1 MCIFVRVYL
10 YYRYDA
16 KTRAK
21 LGKYACRHGVRATA
35 RRFRNELGHE
45 INEPTIRSLKKRYL
59 RELNQRYRAGE
70 DTDIK
75 QLQGKMGRPVLLGNR
90 LDHQVQVYLQR
101 VCESGGTV
109 TAVTAAR
116 GILLA
121 TDRSNI
127 VEFGGYIQLDRH
139 WAYSLFKRMNY
150 VQRKATTAKSKYT
163 ISNFKEIKKSF
174 LDDLVQ
180 TVTMEEI
187 PPQLIMNWDQT
198 RIKIVPNSSYTLEQE
213 GARRVEVVRL
223 TDKRLITAV
232 FCGTL
237 MGDFLPVQ
245 IIYKGKTS

>member
-1 MCIFVRVYL
+1 M

-21 LGKYACRHGVRATA
+21 LGKYASRHGVRATA

-59 RELNQRYRAGE
+59 QELNRRYRAGE

-101 VCESGGTV
+101 VHESGGTV
-109 TAVTAAR
+109 TARIAVAAAR

-121 TDRSNI
+121 TDRSKM

-150 VQRKATTAKSKYT
+150 VQWKARVSIPLVISRKSR
-163 ISNFKEIKKSF
+163 SLF
-174 LDDLVQ
+174 L
-180 TVTMEEI
+180 MI
-187 PPQLIMNWDQT
+187 W
-198 RIKIVPNSSYTLEQE
+198 
-213 GARRVEVVRL
+213 
-223 TDKRLITAV
+223 
-232 FCGTL
+232 
-237 MGDFLPVQ
+237 
-245 IIYKGKTS
+245 YKL